1 MITFSEIETTTKR
14 ASKAAG
20 FSWGVA
26 EEIGKS
32 IRSLEL
38 FGLPGIININQYL
51 KKIKKKHPKKITKIE
66 KKNKTEDKEFC
77 PIYSGVAFLDR
88 CLELEKLKSLKF
100 YNVSYPLLMLP
111 FISRASE
118 MMSKKILVQFD
129 KSSFLLNFD
138 KSIFSKDIEKQ
149 AQSQAKIVNI
159 EFMENKNS
167 FSEQN
172 WKELYKL
179 SEETFVDESDSL
191 KKSAAGAGLT
201 DND

>member
-1 MITFSEIETTTKR
+1 MRSISEIDTTAKR

-20 FSWGVA
+20 FSWGMA

-38 FGLPGIININQYL
+38 FGLPGIINLNNYL
-51 KKIKKKHPKKITKIE
+51 KKIKKKHPKKIEKIE
-66 KKNKTEDKEFC
+66 KENKADDKELC

-88 CLELEKLKSLKF
+88 CLGIEKLKSLKF
-100 YNVSYPLLMLP
+100 YNVNYPLLMIP

-118 MMSKKILVQFD
+118 IISKKILVQYD
-129 KSSFLLNFD
+129 NTSFLLNFD
-138 KSIFSKDIEKQ
+138 KSIFSKNIDKQ
-149 AQSQAKIVNI
+149 AQSQASIVNI
-159 EFMENKNS
+159 EFIENKNS
-167 FSEQN
+167 FSEQD

-179 SEETFVDESDSL
+179 SDETFVEESDSS
-191 KKSAAGAGLT
+191 KAKAAGAGLT